1 MDSCVFSRRVRS
13 WTVRLLARVLLVV
26 AFVFGL
32 GSASDGWAA
41 GNVGAGSSVGVG
53 YSYCVSGSTTACGS
67 GPDAAAALAIAD
79 INAGWCAGGCS
90 YEFERSD
97 GGVYYYY
104 VVLSNGG
111 HNGDF
116 AIFYQ
121 GGACASGYTK
131 QTDGTCKSNQPSC
144 PAVGQSSPGGNVAS
158 GTSPTQTV
166 LNPLVCISSC
176 AYSYDTYWTGATP
189 GQTGGYAVQWQG
201 LHSTGGAC
209 TGSEANASS
218 GSVNQNSN
226 VNCPDRT
233 YQGTVN
239 GQNVCVPYPTQTTG
253 GSSSTTT
260 TDAPASSPAA
270 TSTTG
275 TTTTTTCDGTTCTT
289 TTTTTTTGGS
299 SGGSGAS
306 GVAGSTC
313 AGGSGASAVAGTC
326 TTTST
331 QPQTQYCQDNP
342 TAAQCSGS
350 ASGGTDC
357 SAAPTCS
364 GDAVS
369 CAILAQQ
376 WLARCDLQKS
386 NDPSIT
392 LGQQIQAGNDPMS
405 SQLPTPGNAT
415 QVDMSQK
422 LSGVDDMGIAAQ
434 CMPDIN
440 AVVPLP
446 GGSWVMHMDMTP
458 LCSLGQ
464 LLGALNMLSTLMLC
478 AYMLKGSF

>member
-1 MDSCVFSRRVRS
+1 MDSCVFSQRVRS
-13 WTVRLLARVLLVV
+13 WIMRLLALVLLGV
-26 AFVFGL
+26 AL
-32 GSASDGWAA
+32 
-41 GNVGAGSSVGVG
+41 
-53 YSYCVSGSTTACGS
+53 VSGPAWATDPATMGVTGQAWSVS
-67 GPDAAAALAIAD
+67 GTDPPYYDS
-79 INAGWCAGGCS
+79 AGA
-90 YEFERSD
+90 
-97 GGVYYYY
+97 
-104 VVLSNGG
+104 
-111 HNGDF
+111 
-116 AIFYQ
+116 
-121 GGACASGYTK
+121 ACASISSPYAFTGIQMNPAGGGANCMADIGAYSSVFYVPGRCATGYTL
-131 QTDGTCKSNQPSC
+131 QSDGTCKKPQPNC
-144 PAVGQSSPGGNVAS
+144 PAVGGAPSGGNTAS
-158 GTSPTQTV
+158 GTSSTQTV

-218 GSVNQNSN
+218 GSVNENSN

-239 GQNVCVPYPTQTTG
+239 GQNVCIPYPTQTTG
-253 GSSSTTT
+253 GTSSTTT
-260 TDAPASSPAA
+260 TDAPASAPAA

-289 TTTTTTTGGS
+289 TTTTTTTGGG

-306 GVAGSTC
+306 GAAGSAC
-313 AGGSGASAVAGTC
+313 ASGAAASAVAGTC

-331 QPQTQYCQDNP
+331 QPQTQYCQQNP
-342 TAAQCSGS
+342 SASQCSDS
-350 ASGGTDC
+350 ASGGADC
-357 SAAPTCS
+357 SAAPSCS

-386 NDPSIT
+386 DDPSIK
-392 LGQQIQAGNDPMS
+392 LGQQIQAGNDPLS

-440 AVVPLP
+440 VAVPLP
-446 GGSWVMHMDMTP
+446 GGTWVMHMDMTP